1 MRTIGEKIK
10 NGTDGWMGG
19 ALSFG
24 GRVTK
29 IDACLSNSA
38 VYQMS
43 LRLLHKTIIVEIS
56 GGRRKKLEGGHTSK
70 KKICVPQ
77 IVINVWQINNI

>member
-1 MRTIGEKIK
+1 MRSIGEKIK

-43 LRLLHKTIIVEIS
+43 LRLLHKTIIVEMKKPIRAFF
-56 GGRRKKLEGGHTSK
+56 GLVVGTRKSIILEENLQT
-70 KKICVPQ
+70 
-77 IVINVWQINNI
+77 